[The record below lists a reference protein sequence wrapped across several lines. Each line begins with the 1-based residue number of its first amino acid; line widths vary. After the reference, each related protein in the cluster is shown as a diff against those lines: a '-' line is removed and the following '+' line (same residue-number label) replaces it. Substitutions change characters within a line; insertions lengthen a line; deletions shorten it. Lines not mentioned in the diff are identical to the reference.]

1 MSTQPRLAAPPDPLP
16 DLLPDPPLAPITW
29 ESVYAEHAERVAG
42 WAARLGGP
50 TIDGE
55 DLVHE
60 VFIQVQRLLPR
71 YDGTCKITTWL
82 YGITANVVRSQR
94 RQERRRWLRHLLGGR
109 EQARTHS
116 VRTPIEEL
124 ERREAT
130 EIVYRVLD
138 GMRENYRTA
147 LILFEI
153 EGLSGDQIAELTGAS
168 VQTVWVWLHRARA
181 QFREEFRRK
190 YPNLLPALPALS
202 YGGSR

>member
-1 MSTQPRLAAPPDPLP
+1 MSTQPRLVAPLEPLP
-16 DLLPDPPLAPITW
+16 APLTW
-29 ESVYAEHAERVAG
+29 EAIYAEHAERVAG

-50 TIDGE
+50 SIDGE

-71 YDGTCKITTWL
+71 YDGRCKITTWL

-94 RQERRRWLRHLLGGR
+94 RHERRRWLRHLLGGR
-109 EQARTHS
+109 EQARTQS

-130 EIVYRVLD
+130 AIVYRVLD
-138 GMRENYRTA
+138 GMRDNYRTA

-153 EGLSGDQIAELTGAS
+153 EGLSGEEIAELTGAS

-181 QFREEFRRK
+181 QFREQLQQK
-190 YPNLLPALPALS
+190 YPNLLPAVPALC
-202 YGGSR
+202 GGKR